1 METTDLGKWHK
12 LSAYQE
18 KVDGNSV
25 RCHICPH
32 NCIINEGKVGICK
45 TRVNKEGTLYSI
57 AYGNPCS
64 VSIDP
69 IEKKPLFH
77 FFPGEKIFSL
87 ATAGC
92 NFRCLN
98 CQNWEI
104 SQSSP
109 LELNHYDL
117 MPEDVVKRAI
127 AHSTNL
133 IAFTYTEPT
142 VFYEYVYDT
151 AQIAH
156 EEGLKTVFISN
167 GFINQQPLID
177 LCPFLDAAN
186 IDLKCFDDDI
196 YRKLDGG
203 RLQPVLD
210 TLKTLKEKKV
220 WLEITNLL
228 VPTYTDNNKMIEE
241 MCKWLVD
248 NGFSDT
254 PLHFSR
260 FFPNYKLMDLPPT
273 PEKSL
278 IQAKEIAEKAG
289 IKYVYI
295 GNIPSVHEE
304 NTYCPHCKR
313 MILERISYTI
323 IKNNIDNGKCEFC
336 KTPIAGMWK

>member
-18 KVDGNSV
+18 KVDENSV

-32 NCIINEGKVGICK
+32 NCIIHEGKVGLCK
-45 TRVNKEGTLYSI
+45 TRVNKESTLYSI

-77 FFPGEKIFSL
+77 FLPGEKIFSL

-109 LELNHYDL
+109 LDLNHYDL

-127 AHSTNL
+127 AQGTNL

-210 TLKTLKEKKV
+210 TLKTLKENKV

-228 VPTYTDNNKMIEE
+228 VPTFTDNNKMIEE

-260 FFPNYKLMDLPPT
+260 FFPNYKLIDLPPT

-289 IKYVYI
+289 IQFVYI

-323 IKNNIDNGKCEFC
+323 IKNNIDEGKCEFC
-336 KTPIAGMWK
+336 KTPIAGVWK